1 MLIET
6 LSNHPAALVEET
18 HTALDEQH
26 RGVAEHEHQVSE
38 LREQRRAARSWW
50 QILRRLQDHQEV
62 QALRASGPQ
71 VDPELR
77 SVLARRQAGMAAED
91 RAAYELSV
99 LSDDWVLFRGY
110 ANRRGEVDLLLVG
123 PQGIWA
129 VEVKGRAVVVHV
141 DGHRWTFEKFDRYGN
156 QVGQG
161 TLQDKR
167 GRSWGQQVQ
176 DVGRELEKFLT
187 SRGVDVPVNPA
198 VAVINDKA
206 AMGNVHESTVTL
218 SIGTGYLLGAI
229 RDAPAVLDS
238 GARNRV
244 SALIR
249 RDHTFHANRRR

>member
-1 MLIET
+1 MLTET

-18 HTALDEQH
+18 STALDEQQRH
-26 RGVAEHEHQVSE
+26 VAWHEHHVIE
-38 LREQRRAARSWW
+38 LRKQRRAARSWW
-50 QILRRLQDHQEV
+50 QILQRLKDRREV
-62 QALRASGPQ
+62 ETLRANGPQ
-71 VDPELR
+71 VDPGLR
-77 SVLARRQAGMAAED
+77 SELARRQAGMAAED

-99 LSDDWVLFRGY
+99 LSNDWRLFRGY

-161 TLQDKR
+161 VLQDKR
-167 GRSWGQQVQ
+167 GRSWGQQVH
-176 DVGRELEKFLT
+176 DVGRQLEKFLS
-187 SRGVDVPVNPA
+187 SRGLRVLVNPV
-198 VAVINDKA
+198 VAVVNDNA
-206 AMGNVHESTVTL
+206 AMGSFRDSTVML

-229 RDAPAVLDS
+229 RDTPVVLDS
-238 GARNRV
+238 GARDRV

-249 RDHTFHANRRR
+249 RDHNFHANRRL